1 MAGKPVGVVT
11 RGTTNPNRLRK
22 LDRWLIHTYCRDIR
36 SADVPLVV
44 DLGYGASPQTS
55 VELVRR
61 LRDSVAPDV
70 RVLGLEIAPERVA
83 AASEIDEPGL
93 DFALGGFE
101 VPSATLPV
109 VIRAANVLRQY
120 PVESVPRHWEQ
131 LLARCSRAVIDAT
144 CDELGRLCSWLALE
158 PGVGPATFTISCQVG
173 TLNAPSDVAAR
184 LPKAMINRNVPGDVV
199 GDFLAQL
206 DAIWRSHAALATFGA
221 RQRWIATVSGL
232 AESGVEVIGGVS
244 RWRLGELT
252 VPARYFFP

>member
-1 MAGKPVGVVT
+1 MAAKPVGVVT

-61 LRDSVAPDV
+61 LRDAVAPDV
-70 RVLGLEIAPERVA
+70 RVLGLEISPERVA
-83 AASEIDEPGL
+83 LAQAIDEPGL
-93 DFALGGFE
+93 SFALGGFE
-101 VPSATLPV
+101 VPSATKPV

-120 PVESVPRHWEQ
+120 PEESVRGHWAQ
-131 LLARCSRAVIDAT
+131 LLTRCTRAVIDAT
-144 CDELGRLCSWLALE
+144 CDELGRLCSWIALE
-158 PGVGPATFTISCQVG
+158 PGVGPATFTIACQLG
-173 TLNAPSDVAAR
+173 SLREPSDVAAR
-184 LPKAMINRNVPGDVV
+184 LPKAMIHRNVPGDPV

-206 DAIWRSHAALATFGA
+206 DGLWRANASLATFSP
-221 RQRWIATVSGL
+221 RQRWMQTVSDL
-232 AESGVEVIGGVS
+232 ADAGVEVIGGPS